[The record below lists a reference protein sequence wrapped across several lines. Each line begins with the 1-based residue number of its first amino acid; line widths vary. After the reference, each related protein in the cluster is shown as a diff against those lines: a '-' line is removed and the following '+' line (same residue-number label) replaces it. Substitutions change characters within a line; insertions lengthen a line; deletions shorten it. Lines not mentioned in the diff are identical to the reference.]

1 MGPSSNLTGIPVRGG
16 GEAQTRGQRMPQ
28 EGRGRD
34 RVVPPPAASPR
45 APRIASSL
53 QKRGGGEE
61 GCSPRVQ
68 REPGPARTL
77 ILDSS
82 LQDCEDYD
90 LNVYCSKL
98 PAFWCVVIAALKT
111 NTRGKGEASNVWKM
125 APIPYRNYWNLC
137 HVRVVSPV
145 ILPVRPTEAMTE

>member
-1 MGPSSNLTGIPVRGG
+1 M
-16 GEAQTRGQRMPQ
+16 
-28 EGRGRD
+28 
-34 RVVPPPAASPR
+34 PAACRS
-45 APRIASSL
+45 
-53 QKRGGGEE
+53 GEE
-61 GCSPRVQ
+61 GWKDALHAFQ

-77 ILDSS
+77 ILDSG

-98 PAFWCVVIAALKT
+98 PAFWCVVTAALKT